1 MATTKQPETQQNE
14 QQKDK
19 DGEPLAGR
27 YRNAIN
33 ELGVLTKD
41 ARGQTGNHEYGYLTL
56 TTVLK
61 AAKEIFAKHDI
72 GFRQSV
78 NFVSIVE
85 GQPFVE
91 NRKTSYIPQP
101 MVTVDTIVFD
111 SDSEILVGKYP
122 VVMTGNPKTSGSAIT
137 YARRYSLFAAL
148 GIYPD
153 DDDDGEMASQ
163 YYQRAA
169 NPQQQYPQNQQRQQQ
184 LPRQQYQQRPQQQN
198 RQQAQPQ
205 SYQRP
210 QQLTQQSAPAGGITD
225 QQIQQLLNLAKQG
238 GINLSEVLRQYKG
251 RPVPQMRELTSKDY
265 EAVYK
270 HLIELRH
277 PEATYA

>member
-1 MATTKQPETQQNE
+1 MATVKQAQE
-14 QQKDK
+14 QPKDK
-19 DGEPLAGR
+19 DGESLAGR

-78 NFVSIVE
+78 NFVNIVE

-184 LPRQQYQQRPQQQN
+184 PPRQQYQQRPQQQN
-198 RQQAQPQ
+198 RQQTQQQ

-210 QQLTQQSAPAGGITD
+210 QQQTQQSAPAGGITD

-251 RPVPQMRELTSKDY
+251 RPVPQMRELTGKDY

>member
-1 MATTKQPETQQNE
+1 MATTKQAPEQPKE
-14 QQKDK
+14 K
-19 DGEPLAGR
+19 DGESLAGR

-61 AAKEIFAKHDI
+61 SAKDIFAKHGI

-101 MVTVDTIVFD
+101 MVTVDTIIFD
-111 SDSEILVGKYP
+111 SESEILVGKYP

-184 LPRQQYQQRPQQQN
+184 PPRQQYQQRPQQQN
-198 RQQAQPQ
+198 RQQAQQQ
-205 SYQRP
+205 SYHRP
-210 QQLTQQSAPAGGITD
+210 QQQTQQSAPAGGITD

-251 RPVPQMRELTSKDY
+251 LPVPQMRELTSKDY